1 MNIQT
6 DFSLKHLNT
15 FGIDA
20 IAKYFVEFK
29 SVNELNEILITDDVK
44 KMPKFVLGGGSNIL
58 FCKDYDGL
66 ALKNGIMGIDIDAED
81 ENHVY
86 IKTGAGEEWHKLVL
100 FAVNNG
106 YAGIENMSL
115 IPGSVG
121 AGPIQNIGAY
131 GVELKDVLV
140 EVEAIEI
147 ETGHL
152 RRFTNEDCKFG
163 YRNSIFKGEEKGK
176 YIITSTTIR
185 LNKRPVLNTKYGA
198 IEEEIKRMGLHQIS
212 IKAISD
218 AVINIRQ
225 SKLPDPAK
233 TGNAGSFFKNP
244 EIKMEQFD
252 KLKEFFPNIIAFDT
266 VDGNK
271 KLAAGWL
278 IEQCGWK
285 GKRIGDAGV
294 HPNQALVLVN
304 YGNATGNEILILA
317 NDILKSVLE
326 KFGVE
331 LETEVN
337 II

>member
-1 MNIQT
+1 
-6 DFSLKHLNT
+6 
-15 FGIDA
+15 
-20 IAKYFVEFK
+20 
-29 SVNELNEILITDDVK
+29 
-44 KMPKFVLGGGSNIL
+44 MPKFILGGGSNIL
-58 FCKDYDGL
+58 FCQDYNGL
-66 ALKNGIMGIDIDAED
+66 ILKNSILGIDIDAED
-81 ENHVY
+81 EKHVY
-86 IKTGAGEEWHKLVL
+86 IKTGAGEEWHHLVL

-163 YRNSIFKGEEKGK
+163 YRNSIFKGEGKGK

-185 LNKRPVLNTKYGA
+185 LNKQPVLNTKYGA
-198 IEEEIKRMGLHQIS
+198 IEEEIKRMGVNEIN

-244 EIKMEQFD
+244 EISKEQFD
-252 KLKEFFPNIIAFDT
+252 NLKERFPTIIAFDT
-266 VDGNK
+266 LDGNK

-304 YGNATGNEILILA
+304 YGNATGNEILTLA
-317 NDILKSVLE
+317 NDILKSVFE

>member
-1 MNIQT
+1 MNIQSN
-6 DFSLKHLNT
+6 FSLKNLNT
-15 FGIDA
+15 FGIDST
-20 IAKYFVEFK
+20 AKYFTEFK
-29 SVNELNEILITDDVK
+29 TVEELREILLDEDLKNI
-44 KMPKFVLGGGSNIL
+44 PEFILGGGSNIL

-66 ALKNGIMGIDIDAED
+66 VLKNSIKGIDIDAED

-86 IKTGAGEEWHKLVL
+86 IKTGGGEEWHKLVL

-163 YRNSIFKGEEKGK
+163 YRNSIFKDEAKGK

-185 LNKRPVLNTKYGA
+185 LNKHPVLNTKYGA
-198 IEEEIKRMGLHQIS
+198 IEEEIKKMGVNQIS

-225 SKLPDPAK
+225 SKLPDPNK

-244 EIKMEQFD
+244 EIKIEQFD
-252 KLKEFFPNIIAFDT
+252 KLKESFLHIIAFDT

-304 YGNATGNEILILA
+304 YGNATGNEILTLA
-317 NDILKSVLE
+317 NDILKSVFE

-337 II
+337 IV